1 MLPKVIIHNEISLDG
16 SIKGFDVNMGTYYR
30 VAIGYQPDIILVGS
44 ITAKEGITEISP
56 EMENDFKKPGSPS
69 DDVRPYWVIPD
80 SRGILKGLLHVIRR
94 FEYSKDAIIL
104 VTENTPSTYIDYLKK
119 RNYGYIVSG
128 KENIDYREALE
139 ALVERYGSK
148 TVLTDSGGILNSILL
163 ERGLVSEI
171 SIIVSPV
178 LVGRNGTNLFRGLN
192 LPSGLRLKLT
202 RNEVISGSFLLLV
215 YEVLAK

>member
-30 VAIGYQPDIILVGS
+30 IAIGYQPDIILVGS

-56 EMENDFKKPGSPS
+56 ETENDFKKPGSTK
-69 DDVRPYWVIPD
+69 DDNRPYWVIPD
-80 SRGILKGLLHVIRR
+80 SRGLLKGLLHVIRR
-94 FEYSKDAIIL
+94 FEYSKDVIIL
-104 VTENTPSTYIDYLKK
+104 ITDDTPPDYIDYLKK
-119 RNYGYIVSG
+119 RKYDYIISG
-128 KENIDYREALE
+128 KENIDYRKALQ
-139 ALVERYGSK
+139 ALVECYGSK

-163 ERGLVSEI
+163 ECGLVSEI

-178 LVGRNGTNLFRGLN
+178 LVGRNGTNLFRSLK
-192 LPSGLRLKLT
+192 LPSELRLKVP
-202 RNEVISGSFLLLV
+202 RNEIINDRFLLLV